1 MSDPGAEETLYDS
14 RAMQRFVG
22 IYLGNEPVPDE
33 TTLCS
38 FCHLMER
45 NNLGDELFP
54 AVNACL
60 TENGMKLNRG
70 TMVDATIPRSSMRR
84 VLRKTRKKSVSWL
97 CIRVAKEI
105 SGTLG

>member
-1 MSDPGAEETLYDS
+1 M
-14 RAMQRFVG
+14 
-22 IYLGNEPVPDE
+22 GNEPVPDE

-54 AVNACL
+54 VVNVCL

-70 TMVDATIPRSSMRR
+70 TMVDATIINAPSSTKNKEKKCQLAMHQS
-84 VLRKTRKKSVSWL
+84 RK
-97 CIRVAKEI
+97 
-105 SGTLG
+105 GN